1 MNAHALLADL
11 PTMPSSEAKNG
22 FAQLLE
28 QVGRRTKPVV
38 ITRNARP
45 AAVMLSVDEYERL
58 VRAVPDPIASLSAD
72 FDRLVA
78 TMQTPAGQGS
88 VDALFGATPSELGAA
103 AAKAAKPRRRRK
115 G

>member
-1 MNAHALLADL
+1 MSAHTLLAEL

-28 QVGRRTKPVV
+28 QVGRRAKAVV

-58 VRAVPDPIASLSAD
+58 VRAVPDPLASLSAD

-78 TMQTPAGQGS
+78 TMQAPAGQGS
-88 VDALFGATPSELGAA
+88 VDALFDSAPGDLGAA

-115 G
+115 A

>member
-28 QVGRRTKPVV
+28 RVGRRAKPVV

-45 AAVMLSVDEYERL
+45 AAVVLSVDEYERL
-58 VRAVPDPIASLSAD
+58 VRAAPDPLANLSAD

-78 TMQTPAGQGS
+78 TMQAPAGQGS
-88 VDALFGATPSELGAA
+88 VDALFSATPAELGVAARKAA
-103 AAKAAKPRRRRK
+103 APKRRRK
-115 G
+115 S